1 MLHKDIMKMQKKQ
14 IPLTGNT
21 QAARLSEQ
29 LLKIRVDVTAADRAA
44 SREQFGYTS
53 ATISRYLNGNVYCN
67 DTAVKLLTFFRR
79 RISTREKLVKI

>member
-1 MLHKDIMKMQKKQ
+1 MQKKQ

>member
-1 MLHKDIMKMQKKQ
+1 MLHKDIEKLQKMQV
-14 IPLTGNT
+14 PLTGNT
-21 QAARLSEQ
+21 QAARLSKE
-29 LLKIRVDVTAADRAA
+29 LLKVKVDVTAADRSA